1 MTHLKR
7 INAPK
12 TWPVERK
19 LTKFITKPAPG
30 PHRLEESMP
39 LGVLLREIMKLGKDK
54 REIKMILNSKKV
66 LVNNKP
72 RKEFDFPVGILDTL
86 SIPELNKYFKMVYS
100 LKGKLVL
107 QDTSKEESNFKICKI
122 IGKTILR
129 KKKVQL
135 NFYNGENMI
144 IDKEGYKIRDSVI
157 IKDNKIVKH
166 LKFEKNA
173 VIYLIGGKHIG
184 NKGTLMEIKKS
195 PGFAKDIVVFKI
207 DNKTHETLA
216 DYSIVLE
223 K

>member
-1 MTHLKR
+1 MLFPYFWERRLIQGGKMTHLKR
-7 INAPK
+7 INAQK
-12 TWPVERK
+12 TWPVERN

-107 QDTSKEESNFKICKI
+107 QDTS
-122 IGKTILR
+122 
-129 KKKVQL
+129 
-135 NFYNGENMI
+135 
-144 IDKEGYKIRDSVI
+144 
-157 IKDNKIVKH
+157 
-166 LKFEKNA
+166 
-173 VIYLIGGKHIG
+173 
-184 NKGTLMEIKKS
+184 
-195 PGFAKDIVVFKI
+195 
-207 DNKTHETLA
+207 
-216 DYSIVLE
+216 
-223 K
+223 